1 MILLP
6 VYSYPSL
13 TNILVKHN
21 KNNITVL
28 DNHEVNNVSG
38 EVHTTFHG
46 VNVTLNGT
54 IINITISDVKRGD
67 FGQYNVDLIN
77 GFATTT
83 FHLNISAESECFYH
97 YIYRL
102 DERIRL
108 VLGKAVFILNLP
120 SYIIIEILLISTTS

>member
-1 MILLP
+1 M
-6 VYSYPSL
+6 
-13 TNILVKHN
+13 KHN

-54 IINITISDVKRGD
+54 IINITISDVKRRD

-83 FHLNISAESECFYH
+83 FHLNISAESGCFYH
-97 YIYRL
+97 YIYCL
-102 DERIRL
+102 DERTRL

-120 SYIIIEILLISTTS
+120 S